1 MPIIPLSFVRRTLL
15 EERAGERYKNENAP
29 DGQGRF
35 LTNYKPIYEK
45 DILSE
50 QSHQLSILP

>member
-1 MPIIPLSFVRRTLL
+1 MPLMGR
-15 EERAGERYKNENAP
+15 GEVNENAP
-29 DGQGRF
+29 DGQGHF